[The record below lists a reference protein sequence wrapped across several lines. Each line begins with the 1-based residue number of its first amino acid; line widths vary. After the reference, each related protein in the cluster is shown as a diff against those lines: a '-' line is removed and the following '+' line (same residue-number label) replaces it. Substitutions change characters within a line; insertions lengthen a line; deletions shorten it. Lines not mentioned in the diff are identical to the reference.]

1 MEGSE
6 TFEMAPYVEKASRLE
21 LIVRWF
27 YGIVI
32 GIVFDLWAI
41 YISFIEFLQFFHI
54 LVLGRRG
61 TRLYRSTRRYVAAY
75 THVSAYLMFLTDAR
89 PELTPD
95 LSVLFKRISP
105 SVQQPASPARF
116 CASCGVAVPPS
127 AKFCGNCGVKQ
138 P

>member
-32 GIVFDLWAI
+32 GVVFYLWAI
-41 YISFIEFLQFFHI
+41 YISIIEFLQFFHI
-54 LVLGRRG
+54 LIFGRRG
-61 TRLYRSTRRYVAAY
+61 ARLYRSTKRYVAASAY
-75 THVSAYLMFLTDAR
+75 VSAYLMFLTDAR

-95 LSVLFKRISP
+95 LSILFKKISP
-105 SVQQPASPARF
+105 SVQPPMAPARF
-116 CASCGVAVPPS
+116 CVICGAALQPN
-127 AKFCGNCGVKQ
+127 AKFCGNCGAKQ
-138 P
+138 S

>member
-32 GIVFDLWAI
+32 GIVFYLWAI
-41 YISFIEFLQFFHI
+41 YISILEFLQFLHI
-54 LVLGRRG
+54 LIFGRRG
-61 TRLYRSTRRYVAAY
+61 VRLYRSTRRYVAATTY
-75 THVSAYLMFLTDAR
+75 VSAYLMFLTDAR

-95 LSVLFKRISP
+95 LSVVFKKSSL
-105 SVQQPASPARF
+105 SVQPPAATARF
-116 CASCGVAVPPS
+116 CVSCGAAIQQN
-127 AKFCGNCGVKQ
+127 AKFCGNCGAKQ